1 VSKQERG
8 KTKGENA
15 LLTAMSLDGQSLP
28 PLLQEWLFP
37 QDGSTRD
44 LASLQVV
51 LGRDGEFMASDINGK
66 VEGEATAQSPR
77 LLRASTMPPAEIS
90 TRKVHRSTTL
100 RSVDL
105 SSSGNIGIARKRAS
119 TMASPDLR
127 TTETSD
133 NGGATSAEN
142 TDPRTG
148 EGDGAQSR
156 HGISSILGALGAS
169 RVSRPLPLVANGNEA
184 SSPNEGPILR
194 NRRIPVVPS
203 ASRDTHARKRSL
215 AALSKPLVSDNTSN
229 PVMKELPLASMMA
242 VRPLNLT
249 RKSSAANLLPQSNMK
264 NVVGLDDPKMTLAE
278 REVPQSSTPTTTA
291 IPETMPRARNSL
303 SSHDRGDST
312 SIKSSSRV
320 SLNDTISTER
330 TSMSSIRT
338 STSSSSL
345 TVGYD
350 AVSKDKCV
358 CGYHKPE
365 RSYSDA
371 SVQTDAQ
378 PELQPQVTMY
388 PRFDADGMWY
398 QSLPVYMEQNLMG
411 SAGEDWAG
419 ADQPYDGGAPI
430 GSMADYFRFGGY
442 TLGDAMR

>member
-1 VSKQERG
+1 
-8 KTKGENA
+8 
-15 LLTAMSLDGQSLP
+15 MSLDGQSLP

-77 LLRASTMPPAEIS
+77 LLRASTMSPAEIS
-90 TRKVHRSTTL
+90 TRKLRRSTTL

-119 TMASPDLR
+119 TMVSPGLK

-133 NGGATSAEN
+133 NGGATSVEN
-142 TDPRTG
+142 TAPGTS

-156 HGISSILGALGAS
+156 HGISSLLGALGAS
-169 RVSRPLPLVANGNEA
+169 RVSRPFPLVVNGNEA
-184 SSPNEGPILR
+184 SSPNETPIFR

-203 ASRDTHARKRSL
+203 ASRDTHARKMSL

-229 PVMKELPLASMMA
+229 HAMKELPLASRMA
-242 VRPLNLT
+242 VRPLNLP
-249 RKSSAANLLPQSNMK
+249 RKSSAANILPRSDTK
-264 NVVGLDDPKMTLAE
+264 NYVGLDDPKMTLAE
-278 REVPQSSTPTTTA
+278 REVPGSSTPTPTA
-291 IPETMPRARNSL
+291 IPKDIPRARNSL
-303 SSHDRGDST
+303 SSHDQRDST
-312 SIKSSSRV
+312 NINSSSRV

-330 TSMSSIRT
+330 TSVSSIRT

-350 AVSKDKCV
+350 ALSKDKCV
-358 CGYHKPE
+358 CGYHKPD
-365 RSYSDA
+365 RSYSDVG
-371 SVQTDAQ
+371 VQTDSQPDIQ
-378 PELQPQVTMY
+378 PEVIMY
-388 PRFDADGMWY
+388 PRFNADGVWY
-398 QSLPVYMEQNLMG
+398 QGLPVYMEQGLMG

-419 ADQPYDGGAPI
+419 ADQQYDGGAPI
-430 GSMADYFRFGGY
+430 GSMTDYFRFGGY
-442 TLGDAMR
+442 MLGDAMR